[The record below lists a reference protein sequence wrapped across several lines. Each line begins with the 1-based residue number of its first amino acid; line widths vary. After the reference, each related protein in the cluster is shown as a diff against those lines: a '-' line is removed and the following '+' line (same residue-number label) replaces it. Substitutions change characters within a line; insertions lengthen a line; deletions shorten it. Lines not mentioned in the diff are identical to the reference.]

1 MKNPSFALV
10 CDFDGTITTRD
21 LGDQLALRY
30 GEPEAF
36 RQAEAAL
43 RAGGLTLRDILRN
56 IFEIIDATP
65 EEIAAAAVEIAE
77 VRQGFVELVADCE
90 REGIPFVLASGGLDL
105 YIDPVL
111 RQVLPP
117 SHDAYVE
124 RRYNLGRPGEG
135 GGRDV
140 TFPIEGGCGDCG
152 SCKAVVVEELRGR
165 GLGQVVAIGDGI
177 SDHCLLTSADLT
189 FARDGLLR
197 EATRRGID
205 ALAWEDFHDVRRWL
219 DRRLLSPAQG

>member
-1 MKNPSFALV
+1 MTQSFALV

-30 GEPEAF
+30 GDPEAF
-36 RQAEAAL
+36 RRAEQAL

-56 IFEIIDATP
+56 LFEIIDATP
-65 EEIAAAAVEIAE
+65 EQIAEAAVEIAE
-77 VRQGFVELVADCE
+77 VRPGFTELVAACE
-90 REGIPFVLASGGLDL
+90 RAQIPFVLASGGLDL

-111 RQVLPP
+111 RKVLPP

-124 RRYNLGRPGEG
+124 RRYNLGKPREDGL
-135 GGRDV
+135 DV
-140 TFPIEGGCGDCG
+140 IFPIQGGCGDCG

-177 SDHCLLTSADLT
+177 SDHCLLTSADVT
-189 FARDGLLR
+189 FARDSLLA
-197 EATRRGID
+197 EAKRRGIE
-205 ALAWEDFHDVRRWL
+205 ALPWEDFHDVLRWV
-219 DRRLLSPAQG
+219 DARLPSLQRA